1 MHSVASFLFLLLSA
15 MPGFRI
21 IACHCLARDSGL
33 FRDYGTEFLAEL
45 VQLLKHFLADAVKV
59 RGKILPVF
67 AGKFLLALLLR
78 LRCIVYLV
86 LKVVVKIYGL
96 VDDAAHFFIVLARIE
111 HYKQGAI
118 VDELTD
124 EILDVLLDISE
135 IHGIIKLYE

>member
-1 MHSVASFLFLLLSA
+1 MHFSRLFFVFT
-15 MPGFRI
+15 PFGNVGFRI

-33 FRDYGTEFLAEL
+33 FRDCGTEFLAEL